1 MTTALLEA
9 IQSWHDGDKRA
20 WDNEC
25 RDLRNRLELSP
36 TLEALK
42 KQVEDI
48 KALRGKITTAS
59 SELRFIFPERAD
71 EEKRLGAEKEAHF
84 DKVFRDMNKLWQQ
97 IDATMGRGEQA
108 SSFEELHGLLQ
119 EHSQARLQQAKHG
132 CGVQILTGIPY
143 CNKV

>member
-1 MTTALLEA
+1 MQRPRKGLE
-9 IQSWHDGDKRA
+9 S
-20 WDNEC
+20 
-25 RDLRNRLELSP
+25 SP

-48 KALRGKITTAS
+48 KALRGKITAAS

-97 IDATMGRGEQA
+97 ICATMGRGEQA
-108 SSFEELHGLLQ
+108 SGFEELHGLLQ
-119 EHSQARLQQAKHG
+119 EHSQAKYRRVG
-132 CGVQILTGIPY
+132 GNCR
-143 CNKV
+143 